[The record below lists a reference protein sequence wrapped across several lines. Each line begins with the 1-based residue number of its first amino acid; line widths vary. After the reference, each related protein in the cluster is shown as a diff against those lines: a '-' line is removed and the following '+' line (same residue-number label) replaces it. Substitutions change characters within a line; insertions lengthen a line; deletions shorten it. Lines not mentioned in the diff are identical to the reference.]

1 MADGETRPE
10 VLHVNTGKTW
20 RGGEQQTVYLLRGLA
35 ERGLR
40 AEAVFQ
46 AGGPA
51 AQRAREVGASV
62 HELPMRTEADLVAA
76 AKIARLARRLG
87 VNILHSHTAH
97 AHTLASL
104 AKNVLARGCR
114 LVVHRRNE
122 YRPGRGL
129 LGLGRLKYRR
139 GVDAYIAISN
149 RNKEILVDYGIEPW
163 RIFTVRSVT
172 DPQRFTDAAPNP
184 GLRRELGIPE
194 DACVAG
200 NIGYLVTQKDHVNL
214 LDAARIAIGKVPNLW
229 IVIVGS
235 GPLRAQV
242 LRRAEELG
250 LSERVVLTG
259 FRDDIPQLIRMFDL
273 FALSS
278 VAEGL
283 GSVLLEVSAC
293 GCPIV
298 ATDAAGVRE
307 AVPDGEAAIIVP
319 TKDPAALAAG
329 IVRLATEP
337 ETARRLAAAA
347 RERVARYFTVDA
359 LTEQTLA
366 VYRRVLA
373 GEVGPAYPVP
383 PAP

>member
-1 MADGETRPE
+1 MADADIRPE

-20 RGGEQQTVYLLRGLA
+20 RGGEQQTLYLLRGLA

-40 AEAVFQ
+40 AEAAFQ
-46 AGGPA
+46 AGSPA
-51 AQRAREVGASV
+51 AQRAREVGVRV
-62 HELPMRTEADLVAA
+62 HELPMRTEADLPAA
-76 AKIARLARRLG
+76 IEIARLVRRLG
-87 VNILHSHTAH
+87 INILHSHTAH

-104 AKNVLARGCR
+104 AKNVLSAGCR

-122 YRPGRGL
+122 YRPGRGP
-129 LGLGRLKYRR
+129 LGLGKLKYRH

-149 RNKEILVDYGIEPW
+149 RNKQILVDYGIKPW
-163 RIFTVRSVT
+163 RIFPVRSVT
-172 DPQRFTDAAPNP
+172 DPQRFINAAPNP

-194 DACVAG
+194 DAYVAG

-214 LDAARIAIGKVPNLW
+214 LEAARIALAEIPDLW

-235 GPLRAQV
+235 GPLRDRV
-242 LRRAEELG
+242 LRKAEELG
-250 LSERVVLTG
+250 LSGRVVLTG

-283 GSVLLEVSAC
+283 CSVLLEVSAC
-293 GCPIV
+293 ECPIV

-319 TKDPAALAAG
+319 TRDPAALAEG
-329 IVRLATEP
+329 MVRLATEP

-359 LTEQTLA
+359 LAEQTLA

-373 GEVGPAYPVP
+373 GEVGPRYPVA